1 MVAGFLMV
9 LLATVFIG
17 LTEGYHGMRG
27 YMGDYVPLTIQ
38 EKAASDSF
46 AVFLEDLKA
55 KEISDNDSQGS
66 SVHDRISR

>member
-1 MVAGFLMV
+1 MKRILMVAGFLMV

-27 YMGDYVPLTIQ
+27 YVGDYVPLTIQ

-55 KEISDNDSQGS
+55 
-66 SVHDRISR
+66 R

>member
-55 KEISDNDSQGS
+55 
-66 SVHDRISR
+66 R